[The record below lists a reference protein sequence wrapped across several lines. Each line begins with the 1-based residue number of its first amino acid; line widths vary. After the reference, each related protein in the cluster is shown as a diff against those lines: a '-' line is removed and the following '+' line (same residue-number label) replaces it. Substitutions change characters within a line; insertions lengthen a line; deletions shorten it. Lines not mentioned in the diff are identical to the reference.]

1 MIFVLL
7 PFIVSITLWVY
18 KDTILKNRSIGKKIM
33 GLYIYD
39 SNHYIVQNKEIL
51 IQRIFYELWLFPVSC
66 FLILICN
73 QSMGDQK
80 YKTIVRPKII
90 RK

>member
-18 KDTILKNRSIGKKIM
+18 KDTIFGKKIM

-39 SNHYIVQNKEIL
+39 SNHHIVQNKEIL
-51 IQRIFYELWLFPVSC
+51 IQSIFYELWLFPVSC

-73 QSMGDQK
+73 QSIGDQK
-80 YKTIVRPKII
+80 YKTIVGPKII
-90 RK
+90 

>member
-39 SNHYIVQNKEIL
+39 SNHHIVQNKEIL
-51 IQRIFYELWLFPVSC
+51 IQSIFYELWLFPVSC

-73 QSMGDQK
+73 QSIGDQK
-80 YKTIVRPKII
+80 YKTIVGPKII
-90 RK
+90 